1 MLDTWCP
8 HCGKTWQYPE
18 AYSGQSVQ
26 CYCGQWLMIPTIE
39 PIIGNRFR
47 EDRYGIHERNWY
59 ALYSQRL
66 AKLTFVFGCLGGV
79 GALFFGPWAIA
90 CAFRGLDSDYWQES
104 YLSLIIATLSMLLW
118 PAFFVFAAFAAYS
131 RISGFSGT

>member
-47 EDRYGIHERNWY
+47 EDRYGIHDRNWY
-59 ALYSQRL
+59 AAWSWELVRY
-66 AKLTFVFGCLGGV
+66 AFFLGAAFLGV
-79 GALFFGPWAIA
+79 PALFLGPVAIVF
-90 CAFRGLDSDYWQES
+90 AFRGLDSDYSATAWC
-104 YLSLIIATLSMLLW
+104 SLIFGTLCICVM
-118 PAFFVFAAFAAYS
+118 AAWSLFLGYCWYS
-131 RISGFSGT
+131 LHARLG